1 MRLRTPR
8 RRSDRFS
15 QVRAAPRRPT
25 HQLRVAP
32 SPLPPSIGPYDWQ
45 PVSDCS
51 DIRLSQAVS
60 GCCEEHTAAGRSV
73 LPAFNVSSSAQL
85 NQRTRSE
92 VLLLPPSPPCKLSD
106 GHSGFPRTRHE
117 KVKPRENAACIG
129 SFKLARVRCSSCLW
143 TRYNQLKVKDCW
155 WS

>member
-1 MRLRTPR
+1 MKCDAEQGPADVSSPLCCSGEGLFSRRAQPVTAAAGMRLRTPR
-8 RRSDRFS
+8 RRSDRFY
-15 QVRAAPRRPT
+15 QVRAAPGRPT

-32 SPLPPSIGPYDWQ
+32 SPLPPVRTTVSR
-45 PVSDCS
+45 VSDCS

-106 GHSGFPRTRHE
+106 GHTGSPRTRH
-117 KVKPRENAACIG
+117 
-129 SFKLARVRCSSCLW
+129 
-143 TRYNQLKVKDCW
+143 
-155 WS
+155 